1 MILLMVVV
9 LVVVLGA
16 CHEQTVGYLITE
28 NASYVPDSMLIPRTL
43 DPQKDAIRIEYNAPW
58 VTTKLQGYEG
68 TEQIYFMVEKVI
80 SPDAGAE
87 AAAAFQE
94 KLMIRGG
101 GVLMFPSTHEALP
114 GHYVV
119 SIRLTNEGY
128 SQVVENAYTFVVSE

>member
-58 VTTKLQGYEG
+58 VTTNCRGMRERSRYISWWKKLSRR
-68 TEQIYFMVEKVI
+68 M
-80 SPDAGAE
+80 
-87 AAAAFQE
+87 QE
-94 KLMIRGG
+94 LR
-101 GVLMFPSTHEALP
+101 LP
-114 GHYVV
+114 LLFKK
-119 SIRLTNEGY
+119 S
-128 SQVVENAYTFVVSE
+128 